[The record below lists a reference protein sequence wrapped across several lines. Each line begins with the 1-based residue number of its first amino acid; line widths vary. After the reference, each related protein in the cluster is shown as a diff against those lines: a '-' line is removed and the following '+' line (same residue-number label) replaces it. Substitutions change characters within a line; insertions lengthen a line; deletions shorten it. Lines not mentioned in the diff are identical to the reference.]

1 MENMLHTTPTL
12 SHEINNY
19 LTIIYSQ
26 LQHIEHLYKYLS
38 KDEHWIRMKE
48 DFSSAFRLL
57 QELMEEENLT
67 DSSLYQ
73 TISDTYKNRSA
84 FVQAME
90 HSPLS
95 NAVDTI
101 IGLIEECAGQP

>member
-57 QELMEEENLT
+57 QELMEEENLVMEPAAFRT
-67 DSSLYQ
+67 GNPAVNP
-73 TISDTYKNRSA
+73 NRSRTRGTSG
-84 FVQAME
+84 QYT
-90 HSPLS
+90 
-95 NAVDTI
+95 TI
-101 IGLIEECAGQP
+101 RAHFS

>member
-1 MENMLHTTPTL
+1 ML
-12 SHEINNY
+12 
-19 LTIIYSQ
+19 
-26 LQHIEHLYKYLS
+26 
-38 KDEHWIRMKE
+38 
-48 DFSSAFRLL
+48 
-57 QELMEEENLT
+57 EEENLT